1 MPKGVTAA
9 SCRGPLEA
17 GKGLGAA
24 VWIARTAPMIIG
36 DSLLFRLTEH
46 VQDKS
51 KLPILIFPEGELR
64 SFARQAQWP
73 SCLSDVTH
81 FVLTQRRVWSVRGNC
96 WMPVGV

>member
-1 MPKGVTAA
+1 MGVIQRAMVKA
-9 SCRGPLEA
+9 CPHVWFERSEVKDRHLVAKRCDSCSYRRTLEA

-24 VWIARTAPMIIG
+24 VWVARTAPVIIG

-64 SFARQAQWP
+64 S
-73 SCLSDVTH
+73 
-81 FVLTQRRVWSVRGNC
+81 
-96 WMPVGV
+96 